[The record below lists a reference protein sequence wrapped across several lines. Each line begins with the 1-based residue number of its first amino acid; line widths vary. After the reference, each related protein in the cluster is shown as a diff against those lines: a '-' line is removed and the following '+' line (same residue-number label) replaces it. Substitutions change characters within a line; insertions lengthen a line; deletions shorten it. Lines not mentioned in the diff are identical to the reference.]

1 MTSPAGENTD
11 SCGDATA
18 EPVNHLVR
26 EEVRLSLEAQ
36 TWYESHKYSQYLAKE
51 KVNENVI

>member
-18 EPVNHLVR
+18 EPVNHLVQ

>member
-36 TWYESHKYSQYLAKE
+36 T
-51 KVNENVI
+51 

>member
-11 SCGDATA
+11 SWGDVTA
-18 EPVNHLVR
+18 EPANHLVW
-26 EEVRLSLEAQ
+26 EEARLSLEAQ
-36 TWYESHKYSQYLAKE
+36 TWYASHKYSQYLAKE